1 MSEAGNEGAVLRA
14 SQRCGFLN
22 LRGDPA
28 NHEFLAGV
36 ASSLGVD
43 LPLTPGSYQRGHSRT
58 AYWLAP
64 DEWLLALAD
73 GEQTAMESR
82 LREHLRGHFSV
93 ADVSGGHVRFALV
106 GAGARTVLQKACPY
120 DFHPRSF
127 APGRCV
133 QTVFAKATALIAA
146 DSDAAFELIIRSSY
160 ANYIRQW
167 IAATLAS
174 D

>member
-1 MSEAGNEGAVLRA
+1 MSEAGDEGAVLRTGE
-14 SQRCGFLN
+14 RCGFLN

-28 NHEFLAGV
+28 SREFLAGAV
-36 ASSLGVD
+36 SALDID
-43 LPLTPGSYQRGHSRT
+43 LPPTPGSYQRGDERT

-64 DEWLLALAD
+64 DEWLLALVD
-73 GEQTAMESR
+73 GEQAAMESR

-93 ADVSGGHVRFALV
+93 VDVSGGHVRFALV

-120 DFHPRSF
+120 DFHPRAF

-146 DSDAAFELIIRSSY
+146 ESDAAFDLIVRASY
-160 ANYIRQW
+160 ADYVRQW
-167 IAATLAS
+167 IAAALAS

>member
-1 MSEAGNEGAVLRA
+1 MSEASNEGAVLRE
-14 SQRCGFLN
+14 SERCGFLN
-22 LRGDPA
+22 LRGDPESR
-28 NHEFLAGV
+28 EFLACAV
-36 ASSLGVD
+36 SALGVD
-43 LPLTPGSYQRGHSRT
+43 LPLTPGSYQRGDGCT

-73 GEQTAMESR
+73 GEQATMESR
-82 LREHLRGHFSV
+82 LREHLHGHFSV
-93 ADVSGGHVRFALV
+93 ADASGGYVRFALV

-133 QTVFAKATALIAA
+133 QAVCAKATALIAA
-146 DSDAAFELIIRSSY
+146 ESDAAFDLIVRSSY
-160 ANYIRQW
+160 ADYIRQW
-167 IAATLAS
+167 IAATLTG